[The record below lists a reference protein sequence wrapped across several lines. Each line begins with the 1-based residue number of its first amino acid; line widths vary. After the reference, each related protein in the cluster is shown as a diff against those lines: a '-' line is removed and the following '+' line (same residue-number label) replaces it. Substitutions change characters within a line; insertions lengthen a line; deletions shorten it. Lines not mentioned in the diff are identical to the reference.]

1 MAGIAAPEA
10 ATPPFW
16 RNLRVLRFLGQI
28 VFLFLVVWVLR
39 ELYLNLEFGVRR
51 QGQDLSYEFLRSR
64 AGFPIKEGIS
74 YNPNQPYTR
83 AFVVGL
89 VNTIRVAA
97 VGIVLATLLGVVLGV
112 FRLSPNWL
120 LRKAAQVYV
129 EVIRNT
135 PVLIQIIFWY
145 FAVVLTLP
153 AIGGGFSLGG
163 VFFLSNQGTAIPWP
177 RVGPGAGTWGLF
189 LLVALAVATA
199 VWLWRT
205 RMNER
210 TGRPHHRFP
219 LSLGAFLAVAAVGY
233 AVAGDPLR
241 LDVPS
246 VTGSI
251 YAGGFRLSPEYTA
264 VLIGL
269 VIYTA
274 AFIAEIVRGSILAVE
289 KGQKEAA
296 AALGLTPFQQLRH
309 VVLPQA
315 MRIAIPPIN
324 SQYLNLTKNS
334 SLAVAVGYPEL
345 ASVSSTMINQAG
357 RAFQITVM
365 VMATYLTMSLVISL
379 LMNLVNRAVAYRGVR
394 R

>member
-1 MAGIAAPEA
+1 METAAEVA
-10 ATPPFW
+10 RPPLW
-16 RNLRVLRFLGQI
+16 RNVRVLRVAGQI
-28 VFLFLVVWVLR
+28 VFLFLVIYALR

-51 QGQDLSYEFLRSR
+51 QGQDLSFEFLRSR

-97 VGIVLATLLGVVLGV
+97 IGIVLATLLGVLIGV
-112 FRLSPNWL
+112 ARLSPNWL
-120 LRKAAQVYV
+120 LRKTAQVYV
-129 EVIRNT
+129 EIFRNT

-153 AIGGGFSLGG
+153 AIAGGFSLGG

-177 RVGPGAGTWGLF
+177 RAGPGAGTWGLF
-189 LLVALAVATA
+189 LLVGLAVAAA

-205 RMNER
+205 RVNER
-210 TGRPHHRFP
+210 TGKPHHRF
-219 LSLGAFLAVAAVGY
+219 LLALGAFLVMAAVGY
-233 AVAGDPLR
+233 VVAGDPLR
-241 LDVPS
+241 LDLPS

-274 AFIAEIVRGSILAVE
+274 AFIAEIVRGSILAVD

-296 AALGLTPFQQLRH
+296 AALGFTPFQQLRH

-315 MRIAIPPIN
+315 MRIAIPPVN

-357 RAFQITVM
+357 RAFQITVL

-379 LMNLVNRAVAYRGVR
+379 LMNLINRAVAYRGVR

>member
-1 MAGIAAPEA
+1 MATAAEA
-10 ATPPFW
+10 AGPPFW
-16 RNLRVLRFLGQI
+16 RNVRFLRILGQV
-28 VFLFLVVWVLR
+28 VFLALVALALR
-39 ELYLNLEFGVRR
+39 ELYLNLEYGVRR

-74 YNPNQPYTR
+74 YSPNQPYLR
-83 AFVVGL
+83 AFLVGL

-97 VGIVLATLLGVVLGV
+97 VGIALATLLGVVVGV
-112 FRLSPNWL
+112 ARLSPNWL

-145 FAVVLTLP
+145 FAVILTLP
-153 AIGGGFSLGG
+153 AIEGGFSLGG

-177 RVGPGAGTWGLF
+177 RAGPGMGTWVLF
-189 LLVALAVATA
+189 LLVGAVAATV
-199 VWLWRT
+199 VWWWRT
-205 RMNER
+205 RVNER
-210 TGRPHHRFP
+210 TGRPHHRVM
-219 LSLGAFLAVAAVGY
+219 LATGVFVAAAAVGY
-233 AVAGDPLR
+233 LVVGDALR

-246 VTGSI
+246 VTGLI
-251 YAGGFRLSPEYTA
+251 YSGGFQLSPEYSA
-264 VLIGL
+264 VLFGL

-274 AFIAEIVRGSILAVE
+274 SFIAEIVRGSILAVD
-289 KGQKEAA
+289 KGQKEAG

-315 MRIAIPPIN
+315 LRIAIPPIN
-324 SQYLNLTKNS
+324 NQYLNLTKNS

-365 VMATYLTMSLVISL
+365 VMATYLTMSLLISL
-379 LMNLVNRAVAYRGVR
+379 VMNLANRAVAYRGAR
-394 R
+394 S

>member
-1 MAGIAAPEA
+1 MAGTAAAEVA
-10 ATPPFW
+10 RPPLW
-16 RNLRVLRFLGQI
+16 RDVRVLRVAGQI
-28 VFLFLVVWVLR
+28 AFLFLVILALR

-51 QGQDLSYEFLRSR
+51 QGQDLSIEFMRSR
-64 AGFPIKEGIS
+64 AGFSIKEGIS

-83 AFVVGL
+83 AFLVGL

-97 VGIVLATLLGVVLGV
+97 VGIVLATLLGVVMGV
-112 FRLSPNWL
+112 ARLSANWL
-120 LRKAAQVYV
+120 LRKTAQVYV
-129 EVIRNT
+129 EVFRNT
-135 PVLIQIIFWY
+135 PVLIQIVFWY

-153 AIGGGFSLGG
+153 AIEGGFSLGG
-163 VFFLSNQGTAIPWP
+163 LFFLSNQGTAIPWP

-189 LLVALAVATA
+189 LLVALAVAAA

-205 RMNER
+205 RINER
-210 TGRPHHRFP
+210 TGRPHRRVA
-219 LSLGAFLAVAAVGY
+219 LALVTFLAVGAVGY
-233 AVAGDPLR
+233 VVSGDALR
-241 LDVPS
+241 LDVPR
-246 VTGSI
+246 VTGRI

-289 KGQKEAA
+289 KGQKEAG
-296 AALGLTPFQQLRH
+296 AALGLTPFKQLRH

-357 RAFQITVM
+357 HPFEITLM
-365 VMATYLTMSLVISL
+365 VMATYLTMSLLVSL

>member
-1 MAGIAAPEA
+1 MATAAEA
-10 ATPPFW
+10 ARPPLW
-16 RNLRVLRFLGQI
+16 RDIRVLRILGQV
-28 VFLFLVVWVLR
+28 VFLFLVVWFLR
-39 ELYLNLEFGVRR
+39 ELYLNLEFGMRR

-64 AGFPIKEGIS
+64 AGFSIKEGIS
-74 YNPNQPYTR
+74 YSPNQPYLR
-83 AFVVGL
+83 AFLVGL

-97 VGIVLATLLGVVLGV
+97 IGIVLATLVGVVIGV
-112 FRLSPNWL
+112 ARLSPNWL
-120 LRKAAQVYV
+120 LRKASQVYV
-129 EVIRNT
+129 EFIRNT
-135 PVLIQIIFWY
+135 PVLIQIVFWY

-153 AIGGGFSLGG
+153 AIEGGFSLGG

-177 RVGPGAGTWGLF
+177 RLGPGAGTWGLF
-189 LLVALAVATA
+189 LLVGLVVSGA
-199 VWLWRT
+199 VWWWRT
-205 RMNER
+205 RANER
-210 TGRPHHRFP
+210 TGRPHHRVA
-219 LSLGAFLAVAAVGY
+219 LSLGAFLAAAAVGY
-233 AVAGDPLR
+233 VVAGDALR

-246 VTGSI
+246 VTGLL
-251 YAGGFRLSPEYTA
+251 YAGGFQLSPEYTA

-274 AFIAEIVRGSILAVE
+274 AFIAEIVRGSILAVD
-289 KGQKEAA
+289 KGQKEAG
-296 AALGLTPFQQLRH
+296 AALGLSPFQQLRH

-315 MRIAIPPIN
+315 LRIAIPPIN

-365 VMATYLTMSLVISL
+365 VMATYLTLSLAISL
-379 LMNLVNRAVAYRGVR
+379 LMNLANRAVAYRGVR

>member
-1 MAGIAAPEA
+1 MATAAEA
-10 ATPPFW
+10 ARPPFW
-16 RNLRVLRFLGQI
+16 RNVRVLRILGQVI
-28 VFLFLVVWVLR
+28 FLALVAVALR

-74 YNPNQPYTR
+74 YSPNQPYLR
-83 AFVVGL
+83 AFLVGL

-97 VGIVLATLLGVVLGV
+97 VGIVLATLLGVVIGV
-112 FRLSPNWL
+112 LRLSPNWL
-120 LRKAAQVYV
+120 LRKAAQIYV

-135 PVLIQIIFWY
+135 PVLIQIVFWY

-153 AIGGGFSLGG
+153 AIEGGFSLGG

-177 RVGPGAGTWGLF
+177 RAGPGAGIWGLF
-189 LLVALAVATA
+189 LLGGLVVAAVM
-199 VWLWRT
+199 WSWRT
-205 RMNER
+205 RANER
-210 TGRPHHRFP
+210 TGRPHHR
-219 LSLGAFLAVAAVGY
+219 LSLSFAVFLALAGLGY
-233 AVAGDPLR
+233 AVAGDALR
-241 LDVPS
+241 LDVPR
-246 VTGSI
+246 VTGLI

-264 VLIGL
+264 VLLGL

-274 AFIAEIVRGSILAVE
+274 AFIAEIVRGSILAVD
-289 KGQKEAA
+289 KGQKEAG

-365 VMATYLTMSLVISL
+365 VMATYLTMSLLISFV
-379 LMNLVNRAVAYRGVR
+379 MNLANRAVAYRGVR

>member
-1 MAGIAAPEA
+1 METAEVAR
-10 ATPPFW
+10 PPFW
-16 RNLRVLRFLGQI
+16 RNVRVLRILGQV
-28 VFLFLVVWVLR
+28 VFLFLVVLALR

-74 YNPNQPYTR
+74 YSPNQPYFR
-83 AFVVGL
+83 AFLVGL

-97 VGIVLATLLGVVLGV
+97 VGIGLATLLGVLIGV
-112 FRLSPNWL
+112 GRLSTNWL

-129 EVIRNT
+129 EIIRNT
-135 PVLIQIIFWY
+135 PVLIQIVFWY

-153 AIGGGFSLGG
+153 AIEGGFSLGG

-177 RVGPGAGTWGLF
+177 RAGPGMGTWALF
-189 LLVALAVATA
+189 LLVGAVAATV
-199 VWLWRT
+199 VWWWRT
-205 RMNER
+205 RVNER
-210 TGRPHHRFP
+210 TGRPHHRLS

-233 AVAGDPLR
+233 VVAGDALG

-251 YAGGFRLSPEYTA
+251 YSGGFQLSPEYTA
-264 VLIGL
+264 VLFGL

-274 AFIAEIVRGSILAVE
+274 AFIGEIVRGSILAVD
-289 KGQKEAA
+289 KGQKEAG
-296 AALGLTPFQQLRH
+296 AALGFSPFQQLRH

-357 RAFQITVM
+357 RAFLITVM
-365 VMATYLTMSLVISL
+365 VMATYLTMSLLISF